1 MDWLEL
7 PWLKSHDL
15 FDIQYHCGF
24 WWFILCWCYCIY
36 LITGVS
42 DWQLVNSLPSNGHQC
57 VNSTSY
63 PSNQEKELLNG
74 QCEITGFLIF
84 HLWNEKFKNIL
95 KHAYDDVT
103 PWHMYFDVD
112 QIYTYIIYFKN
123 MQQINGVI
131 RKWKKKDITFT
142 GMQLLIQYDI
152 KWINPKGF

>member
-63 PSNQEKELLNG
+63 LFNQEKELLNG

-84 HLWNEKFKNIL
+84 HLLNEKFIKTFLNM
-95 KHAYDDVT
+95 
-103 PWHMYFDVD
+103 HMMTLLRDTCTLTL
-112 QIYTYIIYFKN
+112 IRLYTYIIYFKN

-131 RKWKKKDITFT
+131 RKWKKKI
-142 GMQLLIQYDI
+142 
-152 KWINPKGF
+152 

>member
-24 WWFILCWCYCIY
+24 WWFILCGCYCIY

-42 DWQLVNSLPSNGHQC
+42 DWQLVNSSPTNGHHC

-63 PSNQEKELLNG
+63 PSNQE
-74 QCEITGFLIF
+74 I
-84 HLWNEKFKNIL
+84 NIL

-103 PWHMYFDVD
+103 PRHMYFDVD

-123 MQQINGVI
+123 MQQINGEI

>member
-1 MDWLEL
+1 M
-7 PWLKSHDL
+7 
-15 FDIQYHCGF
+15 
-24 WWFILCWCYCIY
+24 
-36 LITGVS
+36 
-42 DWQLVNSLPSNGHQC
+42 NSLPSNGHQC

-84 HLWNEKFKNIL
+84 HLLNENFKNIL
-95 KHAYDDVT
+95 KQTYIYDDVT

-131 RKWKKKDITFT
+131 RKWRKKRYNFHRHAIADTI
-142 GMQLLIQYDI
+142 
-152 KWINPKGF
+152 WH

>member
-24 WWFILCWCYCIY
+24 WWFILCGCYCIY

-42 DWQLVNSLPSNGHQC
+42 DWQLVNSLPTNGHHC

-63 PSNQEKELLNG
+63 PSNQE
-74 QCEITGFLIF
+74 I
-84 HLWNEKFKNIL
+84 NIL

-103 PWHMYFDVD
+103 PRHMYFDVD

-131 RKWKKKDITFT
+131 RKWKKKI
-142 GMQLLIQYDI
+142 
-152 KWINPKGF
+152 